1 MNVRSNPPTP
11 TTAVLWHHERN
22 SLRLMNGMRLSD
34 LLGRCTGLTYRV
46 LGTSSDVMVTG
57 IGHDS
62 RRVHRDMLYC
72 CVRGE
77 RFDGHDFAEAALS
90 DGASALVVD
99 HRLEEIPSGT
109 VQIVVDDVRAA
120 MGWLS
125 AAYFGNPSQRMTVV
139 GITGTNG
146 KTTTAHLLA
155 AILGQAGIRTE
166 VLGTLQG
173 RYTTPE
179 SPELQ
184 ANLARLLEAGTR
196 AVSMEVSSHA
206 LSFGRVIGT
215 TFAAGVFTNLGRDHL
230 DFHRT
235 EEAYFAAKARLFE
248 PDLVSVGVVNADD
261 PFGRALLDIGH
272 VPMTAFGRADAH
284 DVEVGIGSHTFTWSG
299 VRIRVGIGGA
309 MNVMNSLA
317 AATTARELGIAVSDI
332 ADGLEAAG
340 PVSGRFERVDEG
352 QDFTVIVDFAHTP
365 DGLSELLRSVR
376 SIEGVRRVIVVFGCG
391 GDRDKMKRPIMGE
404 VAATLADRV
413 VVTSDNPRS
422 EDPEAIIA
430 SIVAGIPDHMRARL
444 LTAEPDRR
452 RAITQALSH
461 AHSGDVVLIT
471 GKGHETTQTVGD
483 EVLPFDDRSIA
494 REILRSRT

>member
-1 MNVRSNPPTP
+1 MSD
-11 TTAVLWHHERN
+11 
-22 SLRLMNGMRLSD
+22 MRLND
-34 LLGRCTGLTYRV
+34 LLARSQGLSYRLV
-46 LGTSSDVMVTG
+46 GAAPDRIVTA

-62 RRVHRDMLYC
+62 RRVQAGSIHC
-72 CVRGE
+72 CIRGE
-77 RFDGHDFAEAALS
+77 RFDGHEFAVSAITG
-90 DGASALVVD
+90 GAGVLVVD
-99 HRLEEIPSGT
+99 HELSDVPDSI
-109 VQIVVDDVRAA
+109 VQVIVDDVRVA
-120 MGWLS
+120 MGRLS
-125 AAYFGNPSQRMTVV
+125 AALHGHPSQRMTVV

-155 AILGQAGIRTE
+155 SILGAAGVRTE

-173 RYTTPE
+173 RFTTPE

-184 ANLARLLEAGTR
+184 ATLARLLEAGTR

-206 LSFGRVIGT
+206 LAFGRVIGT

-235 EEAYFAAKARLFE
+235 QEAYFAAKARLFE

-261 PFGRALLDIGH
+261 PFGRRLLDIAR
-272 VPMTAFGRADAH
+272 VPMTAFGRDDAR
-284 DVEVGIGSHTFTWSG
+284 DVEVGIGSHEFTWSG
-299 VRIRVGIGGA
+299 RRVHVGIGGE
-309 MNVMNSLA
+309 MNLMNSLA
-317 AATTARELGIAVSDI
+317 AATTARELGFSVDDI
-332 ADGLEAAG
+332 AGGLASAG
-340 PVSGRFERVDEG
+340 PVSGRFERIDEG
-352 QDFTVIVDFAHTP
+352 QDFTVLVDFAHTP

-376 SIEGVRRVIVVFGCG
+376 SIVGVQRVIVVFGCG

-404 VAATLADRV
+404 VAATLADKV

-444 LTAEPDRR
+444 LATEPDRR
-452 RAITQALSH
+452 RAIARALGH
-461 AHSGDVVLIT
+461 ARSGDVVLIT

-483 EVLPFDDRSIA
+483 EVLPFDDRFVA
-494 REILRSRT
+494 QEVLRGGT

>member
-1 MNVRSNPPTP
+1 MTRI
-11 TTAVLWHHERN
+11 
-22 SLRLMNGMRLSD
+22 RLSD
-34 LLGRCTGLTYRV
+34 LLGRCAGVSYQV
-46 LGTSSDVMVTG
+46 LGVPDECSISGV
-57 IGHDS
+57 GHDS
-62 RRVHRDMLYC
+62 RRVLEGSLFC

-77 RFDGHDFAEAALS
+77 RFDGHDFAATAVA

-99 HRLEEIPSGT
+99 HPLTDLPGGT
-109 VQIVVDDVRAA
+109 IQIVVEDVRTA

-125 AAYFGNPSQRMTVV
+125 AAFYGNPSQRMTVV

-155 AILGQAGIRTE
+155 SIFTHAGIRTE
-166 VLGTLQG
+166 ILGTLQG

-184 ANLARLLEAGTR
+184 ANLARLLENGTR

-206 LSFGRVIGT
+206 LAFGRVIGT

-235 EEAYFAAKARLFE
+235 QEAYFAAKARLFE
-248 PDLVSVGVVNADD
+248 PDLVAVGVVNADD

-272 VPMTAFGRADAH
+272 VPMTAFGRADAQN
-284 DVEVGIGSHTFTWSG
+284 VEVGIGSHAFTWSG
-299 VRIRVGIGGA
+299 TRIRVGIGGA

-317 AATTARELGIAVSDI
+317 AATTARELGLSVDDI
-332 ADGLEAAG
+332 ASGLESAG

-376 SIEGVRRVIVVFGCG
+376 SIDGVRRVIVVFGCG

-430 SIVAGIPDHMRARL
+430 SIVAGVPDHMRARL
-444 LTAEPDRR
+444 LAAEPDRR
-452 RAITQALSH
+452 RAINQALNH

-483 EVLPFDDRSIA
+483 EVLPFDDRSIV
-494 REILRSRT
+494 REILRSKT

>member
-1 MNVRSNPPTP
+1 MTP
-11 TTAVLWHHERN
+11 GDVM
-22 SLRLMNGMRLSD
+22 SDMRLND
-34 LLGRCTGLTYRV
+34 LLARCENLSYRLV
-46 LGTSSDVMVTG
+46 GTAFDRPVTA

-62 RRVHRDMLYC
+62 RRVEAGSVHC
-72 CVRGE
+72 CIRGE
-77 RFDGHDFAEAALS
+77 RFDGHQFAVSAVAA
-90 DGASALVVD
+90 GAGVLVVD
-99 HRLEEIPSGT
+99 HELSGVPKSI
-109 VQIVVDDVRAA
+109 VQVIVDDVRAA

-125 AAYFGNPSQRMTVV
+125 AAFHGHPSQRMTVV

-155 AILGQAGIRTE
+155 SILGTAGVRTE

-173 RYTTPE
+173 RFTTPE

-184 ANLARLLEAGTR
+184 ATLAHLVETGTR

-206 LSFGRVIGT
+206 LAYGRVIGT

-235 EEAYFAAKARLFE
+235 QEAYFAAKARLFE

-261 PFGRALLDIGH
+261 PFGRRLLDNAH
-272 VPMTAFGRADAH
+272 VPMTAFGRDDARE
-284 DVEVGIGSHTFTWSG
+284 VEVGIGTHEFTWSG
-299 VRIRVGIGGA
+299 RRIRVGIGGA

-317 AATTARELGIAVSDI
+317 AATTARELGFSVDDI
-332 ADGLEAAG
+332 VAGLAAAG
-340 PVSGRFERVDEG
+340 SVSGRFERIDEG
-352 QDFTVIVDFAHTP
+352 QDFTVLVDFAHTP

-376 SIEGVRRVIVVFGCG
+376 SIVGVQRVIVVFGCG

-404 VAATLADRV
+404 VAATLADKV

-430 SIVAGIPDHMRARL
+430 SIVAGIPDHMRVRL
-444 LTAEPDRR
+444 LAAEPDRR
-452 RAITQALSH
+452 RAIARALGH
-461 AHSGDVVLIT
+461 ARSGDVVLIT

-483 EVLPFDDRSIA
+483 EVLPFDDRSVA
-494 REILRSRT
+494 REVLRSGT